1 MYDGVYYGTL
11 LSEVNRSLN
20 AGHHLIFD
28 VDVVGGINIKKH
40 FGATAYSIFI
50 QAPSI
55 EVLEHRLRHR
65 CSDAEE
71 SIRERI
77 EKAAHEWIAPFND
90 TARIPIQER
99 LFNGGENSV
108 RSFKQSKLGPRDSG
122 GKPAGGE
129 VRTTLSLELRQR
141 VLGHLS
147 AAAFGDYGN
156 VALAAARPLEGFRAA
171 VGGGLRYNLPIG
183 PLRLDVGVNPRPRKE
198 EDAYVIH
205 FAVGMPF

>member
-1 MYDGVYYGTL
+1 MKTSPSRGKMVIVSAPSGAEKTTLVKHLLHHIPDLSFSVSATSRSKRENETDGKDYHFLSVETFLEKIKNDEFLEWEQVYDGVYYGTL

-77 EKAAHEWIAPFND
+77 EKAAHEMTYAPQFDLIFTNDDLNIA
-90 TARIPIQER
+90 RE
-99 LFNGGENSV
+99 
-108 RSFKQSKLGPRDSG
+108 KL
-122 GKPAGGE
+122 
-129 VRTTLSLELRQR
+129 TLLVQDFLHQ
-141 VLGHLS
+141 
-147 AAAFGDYGN
+147 
-156 VALAAARPLEGFRAA
+156 P
-171 VGGGLRYNLPIG
+171 
-183 PLRLDVGVNPRPRKE
+183 
-198 EDAYVIH
+198 
-205 FAVGMPF
+205 

>member
-1 MYDGVYYGTL
+1 MNTSPSRGKMVIVSAPSGAGKTTLVKHLLHHIPDLSFSVSATSRSKRENETDGKDYHFLSVETFTEKIEAGEFLEWEQVYEGVYYGTL

-77 EKAAHEWIAPFND
+77 EKAAHEMTFAPQFDLVFTNDDLNIA
-90 TARIPIQER
+90 R
-99 LFNGGENSV
+99 
-108 RSFKQSKLGPRDSG
+108 
-122 GKPAGGE
+122 
-129 VRTTLSLELRQR
+129 
-141 VLGHLS
+141 
-147 AAAFGDYGN
+147 
-156 VALAAARPLEGFRAA
+156 
-171 VGGGLRYNLPIG
+171 
-183 PLRLDVGVNPRPRKE
+183 
-198 EDAYVIH
+198 
-205 FAVGMPF
+205 

>member
-1 MYDGVYYGTL
+1 MKTSPSRGKMVIVSAPSGAGKTTLVKHLLHHIPDLSFSVSATSRSKRENETDGKDYHFLSIETFLEKIKNDEFLEWEQVYDGVYYGTL

-77 EKAAHEWIAPFND
+77 EKAAHEMTYAPQFDLIFTNDDLNIA
-90 TARIPIQER
+90 RE
-99 LFNGGENSV
+99 
-108 RSFKQSKLGPRDSG
+108 KL
-122 GKPAGGE
+122 
-129 VRTTLSLELRQR
+129 TLLVQDFLHQ
-141 VLGHLS
+141 
-147 AAAFGDYGN
+147 
-156 VALAAARPLEGFRAA
+156 P
-171 VGGGLRYNLPIG
+171 
-183 PLRLDVGVNPRPRKE
+183 
-198 EDAYVIH
+198 
-205 FAVGMPF
+205 

>member
-1 MYDGVYYGTL
+1 MKTSPSRGKMVIVSAPSGAGKTTLVKHLLHHIPDLSFSVSATSRSKRENETDGKDYHFLSVETFLEKIKNDEFLEWEQVYDGVYYGTL

-77 EKAAHEWIAPFND
+77 EKAAHEMTYAPQFDLIFTNDDLNIA
-90 TARIPIQER
+90 RE
-99 LFNGGENSV
+99 
-108 RSFKQSKLGPRDSG
+108 KL
-122 GKPAGGE
+122 
-129 VRTTLSLELRQR
+129 TLLVQDFLHQ
-141 VLGHLS
+141 
-147 AAAFGDYGN
+147 
-156 VALAAARPLEGFRAA
+156 P
-171 VGGGLRYNLPIG
+171 
-183 PLRLDVGVNPRPRKE
+183 
-198 EDAYVIH
+198 
-205 FAVGMPF
+205 